1 MSPSTRIIMEM
12 LMTSQYRD
20 ISKHLYSSRVVDY
33 CRHVVLGP
41 IPTGVPSVGFR
52 RVVIGPLW
60 LKCAEKLIKTERSM
74 HVL

>member
-20 ISKHLYSSRVVDY
+20 IRKHLYSSRVVDY

-41 IPTGVPSVGFR
+41 IPSGIPSVGFW
-52 RVVIGPLW
+52 RVVI
-60 LKCAEKLIKTERSM
+60 
-74 HVL
+74 